1 MITLTLLHPIQS
13 IPVQSWSFEHETVI
27 RIGRSTDNHVI
38 LYSAVVSRHH
48 VELRKLDSGWEI
60 VNLGANG
67 TYLEGKRITQVPVED
82 GVIIRLARSGPN
94 VQIHIGA
101 DAVIV
106 SRNFAGEKTLA
117 QRSMRNAANPPTAEA
132 SSSAEP
138 NRSLPNAPSIL
149 PSETPRTDIDCSE
162 QSPPPIHPYPPL
174 NTVHEDEHEATAV
187 GKVRLDLPL
196 KACCQRY
203 IERDLLFCPECGQP
217 LRAQFMVG
225 NYFVIKPLQQDT
237 FYCNYLGWREG
248 RNFTLRTLKPEWS
261 RYPEAEEVFEQEA
274 KHLLQLHH
282 PGLPRFIETVMGA
295 ERSYLILDAVF
306 GQSLQQLV
314 DTKGAIAQS
323 QAIAWMLQLC
333 NVLTYLHQQ
342 LPPVLHHEIR
352 PDVLIRRT
360 LTASQEIVLTGFAAC
375 RALATQPPST
385 PGYSAPE
392 QQQGLSTSPATDL
405 YALGTTLVYLLT
417 GKPPNTFYAQREQG
431 FRFYPEYAPGLT
443 PDLVTITRKLTNPNP
458 ADRYSTAQE
467 VAEAL
472 QQVAL
477 AEA

>member
-67 TYLEGKRITQVPVED
+67 TYLDGKRITQVPVED

-101 DAVIV
+101 DAVTA

-117 QRSMRNAANPPTAEA
+117 QRIVPTPAAPASAEAANIGD
-132 SSSAEP
+132 
-138 NRSLPNAPSIL
+138 RDQAPMGSPI
-149 PSETPRTDIDCSE
+149 PGETPRTDIDPSE
-162 QSPPPIHPYPPL
+162 QSPPVTHAHPHIHTL
-174 NTVHEDEHEATAV
+174 HESNHAAPAGV
-187 GKVRLDLPL
+187 VALPDLPL

-203 IERDLLFCPECGQP
+203 LERELLFCPECGQP

-237 FYCNYLGWREG
+237 FYRNYLGWRDG
-248 RNFTLRTLKPEWS
+248 HNFTLRTLKPEWS
-261 RYPEAEEVFEQEA
+261 HHPEAEDLFEQEA
-274 KHLLQLHH
+274 KQLLQLHH
-282 PGLPRFIETVMGA
+282 PGLPRFIEMVMGA
-295 ERSYLILDAVF
+295 EQAYLVTDAVF

-314 DTKGAIAQS
+314 DSNGPISQA

-333 NVLTYLHQQ
+333 DVLNYLHHQS
-342 LPPVLHHEIR
+342 PPVLHHDIR
-352 PDVLIRRT
+352 PEVLIRRT
-360 LTASQEIVLTGFAAC
+360 LTATQEIVLTGFAAC
-375 RALATQPPST
+375 QVLSTQHSST
-385 PGYSAPE
+385 PGYRAPE
-392 QQQGLSTSPATDL
+392 QQQGQASIAADL

-417 GKPPNTFYAQREQG
+417 GKPPNLFYTQREQG
-431 FRFYPEYAPGLT
+431 FRFYPEYAPGLI
-443 PDLVTITRKLTNPNP
+443 PDLVAITRKLTNPNP
-458 ADRYSTAQE
+458 ADRYTTAQE
-467 VAEAL
+467 VAGSL
-472 QQVAL
+472 QQVVL

>member
-48 VELRKLDSGWEI
+48 VEVRKLDSGWEI

-67 TYLEGKRITQVPVED
+67 TYLDGKRITQVPVED

-101 DAVIV
+101 DAVTA

-117 QRSMRNAANPPTAEA
+117 QRVVPNTVSPVIAENSGDIEPGR
-132 SSSAEP
+132 SSISVPAIPGEQ
-138 NRSLPNAPSIL
+138 
-149 PSETPRTDIDCSE
+149 PRTDIDSE
-162 QSPPPIHPYPPL
+162 QAPPTSQVHPHL
-174 NTVHEDEHEATAV
+174 NTLPEADHLTPPVAV
-187 GKVRLDLPL
+187 SRPELPL
-196 KACCQRY
+196 KGCCQRY
-203 IERDLLFCPECGQP
+203 VERDLLFCPECGQP
-217 LRAQFMVG
+217 LRAQFMAG
-225 NYFVIKPLQQDT
+225 NYFVIKLLQQDT
-237 FYCNYLGWREG
+237 FYYNYLGWREG

-261 RYPEAEEVFEQEA
+261 RYPEAEDLFEQEA

-282 PGLPRFIETVMGA
+282 PGLPRFIEMVMGV
-295 ERSYLILDAVF
+295 EQSYLVIDAVF

-314 DTKGAIAQS
+314 NTKGMVAPA

-333 NVLTYLHQQ
+333 DVLNYLHYQT
-342 LPPVLHHEIR
+342 PPVLHHNIC
-352 PDVLIRRT
+352 PDVLIKRT
-360 LTASQEIVLTGFAAC
+360 LATTPEIVLTGFSAC
-375 RALATQPPST
+375 KVLSLQPTST

-392 QQQGLSTSPATDL
+392 QQQGTTSTASDL

-431 FRFYPEYAPGLT
+431 FRFYPEYAPRLT

-458 ADRYSTAQE
+458 ADRYATVQE
-467 VAEAL
+467 VVEAL

>member
-67 TYLEGKRITQVPVED
+67 TYLDGKRITQVPVED

-101 DAVIV
+101 DAVTA

-117 QRSMRNAANPPTAEA
+117 QRVVPTTINPVNAEGA
-132 SSSAEP
+132 SNGEQRRSPMSAP
-138 NRSLPNAPSIL
+138 FL
-149 PSETPRTDIDCSE
+149 PSEQPRTDIDSD
-162 QSPPPIHPYPPL
+162 SPPTSQTPSPGNSLHG
-174 NTVHEDEHEATAV
+174 EEHLATPSA
-187 GKVRLDLPL
+187 GSRLDLPL
-196 KACCQRY
+196 KDCCQRY

-225 NYFVIKPLQQDT
+225 NYLVIKLLQQDA
-237 FYCNYLGWREG
+237 FYRNYLGWREG
-248 RNFTLRTLKPEWS
+248 HNFTLRTLKPEWS
-261 RYPEAEEVFEQEA
+261 RYAEAEDLFEQEA

-282 PGLPRFIETVMGA
+282 PGLPRFIETVMGT
-295 ERSYLILDAVF
+295 EQSYLVIDAVF
-306 GQSLQQLV
+306 GQNLQQLV
-314 DTKGAIAQS
+314 DMKGTIALS
-323 QAIAWMLQLC
+323 QAIPWMLQLC
-333 NVLTYLHQQ
+333 DVLSYLHHQT
-342 LPPVLHHEIR
+342 PPVLHHDIR
-352 PDVLIRRT
+352 PEILIRRT
-360 LTASQEIVLTGFAAC
+360 LTTTPELVLTGFSAC
-375 RALATQPPST
+375 KALALQPTST

-392 QQQGLSTSPATDL
+392 QQQGLTSPTSDL

-417 GKPPNTFYAQREQG
+417 GKSPSTFYAQREQG

-458 ADRYSTAQE
+458 TDRYATAQE